1 MTKDIK
7 PVTEAVD
14 VTPVEPSGAVDLNQV
29 NGLVD
34 FEPVILA
41 FCCNY

>member
-14 VTPVEPSGAVDLNQV
+14 VTPVEPSGAVD
-29 NGLVD
+29 

>member
-1 MTKDIK
+1 MTNDVKADAVCCK
-7 PVTEAVD
+7 PI
-14 VTPVEPSGAVDLNQV
+14 EPV
-29 NGLVD
+29 NGNNAKSDVDAVD

>member
-1 MTKDIK
+1 MTNDLDAVIDGADLK
-7 PVTEAVD
+7 PATD
-14 VTPVEPSGAVDLNQV
+14 T
-29 NGLVD
+29 VD